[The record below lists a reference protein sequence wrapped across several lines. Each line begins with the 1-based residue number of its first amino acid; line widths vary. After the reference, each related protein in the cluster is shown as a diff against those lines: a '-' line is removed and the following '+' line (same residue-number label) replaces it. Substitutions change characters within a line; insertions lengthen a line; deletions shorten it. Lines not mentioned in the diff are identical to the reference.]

1 MNLKICLN
9 KSTRLKVKRSDFLFY
24 FLLMKETFSIMSFWM
39 PWKVYYLWIWIYLF
53 FNFKQHLRCYYMLTF
68 IFYKQ
73 ICPILLTKIK
83 FQINIQIKV
92 SKFLL
97 TPKVKVSNL
106 SFRCSAIL
114 SLLRKRQRWV
124 EVGWINFEYF
134 VYERKN

>member
-1 MNLKICLN
+1 
-9 KSTRLKVKRSDFLFY
+9 
-24 FLLMKETFSIMSFWM
+24 MKETFSIMF
-39 PWKVYYLWIWIYLF
+39 F
-53 FNFKQHLRCYYMLTF
+53 FNALKNVLSMNMDLFLFNFEQHLRCYNMLTNF

-124 EVGWINFEYF
+124 EVC
-134 VYERKN
+134 

>member
-1 MNLKICLN
+1 
-9 KSTRLKVKRSDFLFY
+9 
-24 FLLMKETFSIMSFWM
+24 MKETFSIMF
-39 PWKVYYLWIWIYLF
+39 F
-53 FNFKQHLRCYYMLTF
+53 FNALKSVLSMNMDLFLFNFEQHLRCYYMLTNF

-73 ICPILLTKIK
+73 ICPISLTKIK

-124 EVGWINFEYF
+124 EVG
-134 VYERKN
+134 